1 MLEWCQSQRGLAQFG
16 SAPRSGRGGRGFK
29 SRIPDHF
36 PVLTSTDHGSSVQ
49 YMGMQEIVGT
59 ILGKSVKRVA
69 QLRRGSG
76 QALPGLVIE
85 KLFPAYFIKMLR
97 HLPDGIIIIAG
108 TNGKTTTTK
117 IVTELLQAN
126 GKRVLTNPT
135 GSNLTRGINSTLIHQ
150 AKLSG
155 KLPFDIAVLELDEAY
170 AKQFAKQIKPRW
182 VLTLNVT
189 RDQLDRFGEVD
200 TAAAMLV
207 ETMAQATEGVVTNA
221 NDPRLSA
228 AIKKLKVSKIVLFG
242 VDDSLRKYYPSE
254 NELVAVG
261 GVAAGSIAHKDVSV
275 VLTGFTKTQVTY
287 QISGKKLF
295 TTLQLTGQHNY
306 QNVAAALALTQVLLP
321 DIPPEILMTQLAKVK
336 TAFGRGELFKL
347 KNGSSLQLILV
358 KNPAGFRQALAS
370 YLPSKATIMIAIN
383 DNIADS
389 RDVSWLW
396 DVDFSPLKNHRVVLT
411 SGKRAA
417 DMALRLQYED
427 VAVEKVEP
435 NLPSALK
442 EFCQLPGNKLLF
454 TTYTAMLWF
463 YKTLKNDAGKKS

>member
-1 MLEWCQSQRGLAQFG
+1 
-16 SAPRSGRGGRGFK
+16 
-29 SRIPDHF
+29 
-36 PVLTSTDHGSSVQ
+36 
-49 YMGMQEIVGT
+49 MQEIAGT
-59 ILGKSVKRVA
+59 ILGKSIKKVA

-85 KLFPAYFIKMLR
+85 KLFPSYFVKMLLQ
-97 HLPDGIIIIAG
+97 LPDGIVIIAG

-117 IVTELLQAN
+117 IVTELLQSN
-126 GKRVLTNPT
+126 GKKVLTNPT
-135 GSNLTRGINSTLIHQ
+135 GSNLTRGINSMLAHQ
-150 AKLSG
+150 AKFSG

-170 AKQFAKQIKPRW
+170 ARQFAKLVKPRW

-200 TAAAMLV
+200 TAAIMLA

-221 NDPRLSA
+221 NDPRLSVVVET
-228 AIKKLKVSKIVLFG
+228 LKVPKVVLFG

-261 GVAAGSIAHKDVSV
+261 GVAAGSIANKDVAV
-275 VLTGFTKTQVTY
+275 VLTGFSKSQVTY
-287 QISGKKLF
+287 KIGGKELS

-306 QNVAAALALTQVLLP
+306 QNVAAALALTRVLLP
-321 DIPPEILMTQLAKVK
+321 EISPEILMVQLAKIK
-336 TAFGRGELFKL
+336 SAFGRGELFKL

-370 YLPSKATIMIAIN
+370 YLPSKAPIMIAIN

-396 DVDFSPLKNHRVVLT
+396 DVDFSPLKNHQITLT

-427 VAVEKVEP
+427 IDAEKAEP
-435 NLPSALK
+435 DLSNALE
-442 EFCQLPGNKLLF
+442 EFCQLPGDKLLF

-463 YKTLKNDAGKKS
+463 YKTLKSEAGKKL

>member
-1 MLEWCQSQRGLAQFG
+1 M
-16 SAPRSGRGGRGFK
+16 
-29 SRIPDHF
+29 
-36 PVLTSTDHGSSVQ
+36 
-49 YMGMQEIVGT
+49 
-59 ILGKSVKRVA
+59 
-69 QLRRGSG
+69 RRGSG

-85 KLFPAYFIKMLR
+85 KLFPAYFVNMLR
-97 HLPDGIIIIAG
+97 QLPDGVVIIAG

-117 IVTELLQAN
+117 IVTELLQTN

-135 GSNLTRGINSTLIHQ
+135 GSNLTRGINSTLINQ
-150 AKLSG
+150 AKISG
-155 KLPFDIAVLELDEAY
+155 KLLFDIAVLELDEAY
-170 AKQFAKQIKPRW
+170 AKQFAKLVKPRW

-207 ETMAQATEGVVTNA
+207 ETMSQATEGVVTNA
-221 NDPRLSA
+221 NDPRLSVA
-228 AIKKLKVSKIVLFG
+228 VKNLDVPKVILFG
-242 VDDSLRKYYPSE
+242 VSDSLRKYYPSE

-261 GVAAGSIAHKDVSV
+261 GVASGSIAHKNVAV
-275 VLTGFTKTQVTY
+275 VLTGFSKTQVTY
-287 QISGKKLF
+287 RVGDEELS
-295 TTLQLTGQHNY
+295 TTLQLSGQHNY
-306 QNVAAALALTQVLLP
+306 QNVAAALALTRALAP
-321 DIPPEILMTQLAKVK
+321 GIPPEMLMSQLANIK

-347 KNGSSLQLILV
+347 RNGSSLQLILV

-370 YLPSKATIMIAIN
+370 YLPTKAPIMIAVN

-396 DVDFSPLKNHRVVLT
+396 DVDFSPLKNHQIALT

-427 VAVEKVEP
+427 ISVEKIES
-435 NLPSALK
+435 NLEGALK
-442 EFCQLPGNKLLF
+442 EYCQLPGDKLLF

-463 YKTLKNDAGKKS
+463 YKTLKNEAGKKL

>member
-1 MLEWCQSQRGLAQFG
+1 
-16 SAPRSGRGGRGFK
+16 
-29 SRIPDHF
+29 
-36 PVLTSTDHGSSVQ
+36 
-49 YMGMQEIVGT
+49 MQEIVGT
-59 ILGKSVKRVA
+59 ILGKSVKKVA

-85 KLFPAYFIKMLR
+85 KLFPAYFVKMLR
-97 HLPDGIIIIAG
+97 QLPDGIVIIAG

-155 KLPFDIAVLELDEAY
+155 KLPFDIAILELDEAY
-170 AKQFAKQIKPRW
+170 AKQFAKLVKPRW

-200 TAAAMLV
+200 TAATMLA

-221 NDPRLSA
+221 NDPRLSVTVNN
-228 AIKKLKVSKIVLFG
+228 LDVPRVVLFG

-261 GVAAGSIAHKDVSV
+261 GVAAGSIANKDVAV
-275 VLTGFTKTQVTY
+275 VLTSFSKNHATY
-287 QISGKKLF
+287 KIGDKELS
-295 TTLQLTGQHNY
+295 TTLQLSGQHNY
-306 QNVAAALALTQVLLP
+306 QNVAAAIALTQVLLP
-321 DIPPEILMTQLAKVK
+321 EIPAETLITQLAKIK
-336 TAFGRGELFKL
+336 SAFGRGELFQL
-347 KNGSSLQLILV
+347 KNDSSLQLILV

-370 YLPSKATIMIAIN
+370 YLPSKAPIMVAIN

-396 DVDFSPLKNHRVVLT
+396 DVDFSPLKNHRIALT

-427 VAVEKVEP
+427 IAVEKVEP
-435 NLPSALK
+435 NLSDALK
-442 EFCQLPGNKLLF
+442 EYCQLPGDKLLF

-463 YKTLKNDAGKKS
+463 YKTLKNEAGKKL

>member
-1 MLEWCQSQRGLAQFG
+1 
-16 SAPRSGRGGRGFK
+16 
-29 SRIPDHF
+29 
-36 PVLTSTDHGSSVQ
+36 
-49 YMGMQEIVGT
+49 MQEIVGT
-59 ILGKSVKRVA
+59 ILGKSVKKVA
-69 QLRRGSG
+69 RLRRGSG

-85 KLFPAYFIKMLR
+85 KLFPSYFVKMLR
-97 HLPDGIIIIAG
+97 QLPDGVVIIAG

-117 IVTELLQAN
+117 IVTELLQTN

-135 GSNLTRGINSTLIHQ
+135 GSNLTRGINSTLINQ
-150 AKLSG
+150 AKISG
-155 KLPFDIAVLELDEAY
+155 KLLFDIAVLELDEAY
-170 AKQFAKQIKPRW
+170 AKQFAKLVKPRW

-221 NDPRLSA
+221 NDPRLSVA
-228 AIKKLKVSKIVLFG
+228 VKNLDVPKVVLFG

-261 GVAAGSIAHKDVSV
+261 GVASGSIAHKDVAV
-275 VLTGFTKTQVTY
+275 VLTGFSKTQVTY
-287 QISGKKLF
+287 RVGGKELS
-295 TTLQLTGQHNY
+295 TTLQLSGQHNY
-306 QNVAAALALTQVLLP
+306 QNVAAALALIQALAP
-321 DIPPEILMTQLAKVK
+321 GIPPEMLMSQLANIK

-347 KNGSSLQLILV
+347 RNGSSLRLILV

-370 YLPSKATIMIAIN
+370 YLPTKAPIMIAIN

-396 DVDFSPLKNHRVVLT
+396 DVDFSPLKNHQVALT
-411 SGKRAA
+411 SGRRAA

-427 VAVEKVEP
+427 VLVEKVEP
-435 NLPSALK
+435 SLPEALK
-442 EFCQLPGNKLLF
+442 EYCQLPGDKLLF

-463 YKTLKNDAGKKS
+463 YKTLKNEASKKL

>member
-1 MLEWCQSQRGLAQFG
+1 
-16 SAPRSGRGGRGFK
+16 
-29 SRIPDHF
+29 
-36 PVLTSTDHGSSVQ
+36 
-49 YMGMQEIVGT
+49 MQEIVGT

-69 QLRRGSG
+69 QLHRGSG

-85 KLFPAYFIKMLR
+85 KLFPSYFIKMLR
-97 HLPDGIIIIAG
+97 QLPDGVVIIAG

-117 IVTELLQAN
+117 IVTELLQSN

-150 AKLSG
+150 AKISG
-155 KLPFDIAVLELDEAY
+155 KLPFDTAVLELDEAY
-170 AKQFAKQIKPRW
+170 ARQFAELVKPRW

-200 TAAAMLV
+200 TAAAMLAD
-207 ETMAQATEGVVTNA
+207 TMAQATKGVVTNA
-221 NDPRLSA
+221 NDPRLSVA
-228 AIKKLKVSKIVLFG
+228 VKDLKVPKVVFFG

-261 GVAAGSIAHKDVSV
+261 GVAAGSIANKDVAV
-275 VLTGFTKTQVTY
+275 ILTSFTKSQVSY
-287 QISGKKLF
+287 HIGGKELS

-306 QNVAAALALTQVLLP
+306 QNVAAALALTQALLP
-321 DIPPEILMTQLAKVK
+321 EIPQETLMMQLAKIK
-336 TAFGRGELFKL
+336 TAFGRGESFKL

-370 YLPSKATIMIAIN
+370 YLPTKAPIMIAIN

-396 DVDFSPLKNHRVVLT
+396 DVDFSPLKNHQIALT
-411 SGKRAA
+411 SGRRAA

-427 VAVEKVEP
+427 IAAKEVVP
-435 NLPSALK
+435 SLPEALK
-442 EFCQLPGNKLLF
+442 EFCQLPGDKLLF

-463 YKTLKNDAGKKS
+463 YKTLRKRSG